1 MERDDSSDAEMSSP
15 TTQAPGTS
23 AGSTTC
29 PTCGRSVETGFKFC
43 DFCGTKLETEPTKPE
58 PAGTQPAKSES
69 AKPESVK
76 PNVEKRRPREEKRS
90 FFGRLRRREADD
102 AASALAAGMTPA
114 DQAPPLG
121 PPPRGVPTPPAPQ
134 RPAANVPTPPPPP
147 VIEPPPPRP
156 EVPPRPTSQMTK
168 AEDLRAATS
177 EGRAGISGR
186 LRWRADDTV
195 EAKAPDATRAEEIKA
210 TWRAVPSPAAAAA
223 PVRGFS
229 TRDGFVFA
237 AHLLIAFAVGA
248 LLVGIAAVV
257 ASLMSDGR
265 VALLEVRGLPVFI
278 AGASAII
285 VFALLRTGPRNRL
298 SSRAVAITVLVGF
311 VVIVV
316 GVALGYQPAL
326 MRNAQSE
333 LDSVLGVF
341 GDDVLEGI
349 DRFEA
354 DVDQWNAEVHQYSE
368 VELSKL
374 SKARDTEA
382 DAAKLAKTEE
392 SFRIAA
398 SGSEEALDGILKRM
412 RSHADGVGHAPL
424 REALTDLTGIF
435 ADELSGIHLI
445 TRGFVNDDQALIQSG
460 DTRFKDATQR
470 AVEFYDERV
479 RPILERGDI
488 DADSL
493 GLAVEDLRG

>member
-1 MERDDSSDAEMSSP
+1 MERDDPSDPEMSSP
-15 TTQAPGTS
+15 TTQARGTS

-29 PTCGRSVETGFKFC
+29 PTCGRAVETGFKFC
-43 DFCGTKLETEPTKPE
+43 DFCGAKLEADPKTIESPKAEPEQTQAGSDPSE
-58 PAGTQPAKSES
+58 PAAGRAR
-69 AKPESVK
+69 SV
-76 PNVEKRRPREEKRS
+76 
-90 FFGRLRRREADD
+90 FGRLRRRRDTDD
-102 AASALAAGMTPA
+102 AASALAAGMKPA
-114 DQAPPLG
+114 DEAPPLG
-121 PPPRGVPTPPAPQ
+121 PVSRDI
-134 RPAANVPTPPPPP
+134 TPPPTSERAAPVSTPPRAPP

-156 EVPPRPTSQMTK
+156 EAPRPPETPPRPTSQMTK

-186 LRWRADDTV
+186 LRWRDHVVEDD
-195 EAKAPDATRAEEIKA
+195 APDATRAEEIK
-210 TWRAVPSPAAAAA
+210 TSWRAVPTAAAVPSRRFTA
-223 PVRGFS
+223 
-229 TRDGFVFA
+229 RDGFVFV
-237 AHLLIAFAVGA
+237 AHLVIAFLVGA
-248 LLVGIAAVV
+248 ALVGIAAVV

-285 VFALLRTGPRNRL
+285 VFALLRTGPRSRL
-298 SSRAVAITVLVGF
+298 GSRAVAITVLIGF
-311 VVIVV
+311 VVIVI
-316 GVALGYQPAL
+316 GVALGYQPSL
-326 MRNAQSE
+326 MAEAQSR
-333 LDSVLGVF
+333 LDRGLGVF
-341 GDDVLEGI
+341 GSDVLQGI

-368 VELSKL
+368 VELAKL
-374 SKARDTEA
+374 SKARDTEP
-382 DAAKLAKTEE
+382 DAAKLAKAEE
-392 SFRIAA
+392 SFRVEA

-412 RSHADGVGHAPL
+412 RSHADGIGHAPL
-424 REALTDLTGIF
+424 RESLTDLTGIF

-470 AVEFYDERV
+470 AVEFYEDRV

-493 GLAVEDLRG
+493 GLAIEDLRG